1 MGVPETVPINSF
13 CISGWSPNS
22 NHHQE
27 KGNMSICQ
35 ESLSQHTASKII
47 FPLLSTTKFVFSLSP
62 RPTLAC
68 LLILPFFSD
77 AQNEQVF
84 GLLC

>member
-1 MGVPETVPINSF
+1 
-13 CISGWSPNS
+13 
-22 NHHQE
+22 
-27 KGNMSICQ
+27 MSTCQ
-35 ESLSQHTASKII
+35 ESLSQHTASKIL
-47 FPLLSTTKFVFSLSP
+47 FPLLPTTKFVSSLRP

-68 LLILPFFSD
+68 LLILPFFQD